1 MSKRVLAI
9 LTAGF
14 LLCVSCGKS
23 DSNDKLFEE
32 TPATGGTS
40 QGGSS
45 GTAGSAQ
52 GGTGGAAQGG
62 TGGQG
67 GTSLGGTGGTGQ
79 GGTGL
84 AGTGGLGLCTP
95 GTSICDGNVLMTCFD
110 SQVGYATVATCQPGR
125 CDAEHGECDVC
136 DPTDAVC
143 VDSVTAAHCD
153 AAGQQM
159 VPSPCEASTPYCV
172 QSGLCVECTGPEHCP
187 LSASECLVAVCNDNA
202 CAFEPVQAGV
212 ACGVG
217 GTCDGNGLCTYCV
230 PGQKA
235 CSGTGA
241 PMECDAQ
248 GQWIN
253 LSTCASPT
261 PYCKEGV
268 CVQCQS
274 VYQCPASG
282 NECMSA
288 ACSAAGTCGFTAKI
302 ATTPCSDERQCDGM
316 GACLCETGAKSCQ
329 GITPRTCSAAGAW
342 VTGLAC
348 SGSTPACV
356 DGACVECAAS
366 YDCPAA
372 SVCMTAICASSE
384 CSEMPSPPG
393 TPCVGGI
400 CDGQGVCNEGGG
412 GTGGGAGGG
421 SYAPSYLEG
430 NAVPVK
436 CGPRQIRLFGHCFP

>member
-1 MSKRVLAI
+1 MIAVRGTALA
-9 LTAGF
+9 AGQRRF
-14 LLCVSCGKS
+14 RIRG
-23 DSNDKLFEE
+23 
-32 TPATGGTS
+32 TQAAGAPATRLDADDACVEIMTGAMLPADADTIVPVERIAVTDGWAALEDGYQPQPNQFVHKRAS
-40 QGGSS
+40 DH
-45 GTAGSAQ
+45 AGCCQ
-52 GGTGGAAQGG
+52 R
-62 TGGQG
+62 
-67 GTSLGGTGGTGQ
+67 
-79 GGTGL
+79 
-84 AGTGGLGLCTP
+84 
-95 GTSICDGNVLMTCFD
+95 D
-110 SQVGYATVATCQPGR
+110 SHAFGHGR
-125 CDAEHGECDVC
+125 CVRHTGNGREICRSIHSRRAAYLDAAADRH
-136 DPTDAVC
+136 PDA
-143 VDSVTAAHCD
+143 AAHCD

-248 GQWIN
+248 GQWVN
-253 LSTCASPT
+253 LPACASPT

-288 ACSAAGTCGFTAKI
+288 ACSAAGSCGFTAKI

-366 YDCPAA
+366 YDCPTA